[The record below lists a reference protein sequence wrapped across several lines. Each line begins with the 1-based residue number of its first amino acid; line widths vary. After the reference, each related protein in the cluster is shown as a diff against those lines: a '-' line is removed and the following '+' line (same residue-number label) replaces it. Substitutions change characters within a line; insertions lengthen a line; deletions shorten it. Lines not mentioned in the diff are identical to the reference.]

1 MQFPEDEIAVQKLA
15 ADFIRSEKL
24 EIAAH
29 AREDIATANRHAGK
43 AFATRRTLAE
53 STLGRRALEE
63 LMTHDLPEI
72 RLGAAISVMAWDS
85 EAAIP
90 VLGQLVATWKPGD
103 AQKGYVAV
111 STDAKLALYDHFG
124 VRDFNPN
131 KLIAPLRKYGIHL
144 ERVPE

>member
-1 MQFPEDEIAVQKLA
+1 MKQDENSIQKLV
-15 ADFIRSEKL
+15 ADFVRSEKL

-29 AREDIATANRHAGK
+29 ARDDVTTANRHAGK

-53 STLGRRALEE
+53 STLGRQALEE
-63 LMTHDLPEI
+63 LMAHEIPEI
-72 RLGAAISVMAWDS
+72 RLGAAISVMTWDS

-90 VLGQLVATWKPGD
+90 VLGQLVATWMPSD
-103 AQKGYVAV
+103 PQKGHVAV

-131 KLIAPLRKYGIHL
+131 KLIAPLHKYGIHL
-144 ERVPE
+144 EREPE